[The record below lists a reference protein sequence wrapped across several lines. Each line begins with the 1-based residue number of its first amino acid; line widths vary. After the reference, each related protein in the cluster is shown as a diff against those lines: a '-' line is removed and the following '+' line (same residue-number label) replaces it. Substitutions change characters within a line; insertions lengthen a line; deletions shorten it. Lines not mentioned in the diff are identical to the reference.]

1 MAWVATAAVVG
12 TTAYGSYKSGQ
23 AADTQAGAALDA
35 ASIQAASADR
45 SADIQLQMFR
55 EGQEA
60 TAPWRETGEQALS
73 GLADIYGLSGDEG
86 RARATESFQAS
97 PGYQWQVDEAAK
109 ASDAAAAAGGRFYG
123 GSQMKA
129 LQSLRQNRAN
139 LEYGSYTQGLQSLAG
154 VGQSSAGQTA
164 QQATM
169 VGGNVGQ
176 SYMAAGNASAQG
188 VIGAG
193 NAAAS
198 GYINQANMMTNMASQ
213 GMQAYGMGMFNKS
226 PPPPAVPQPSIPA
239 TPQTWIA

>member
-1 MAWVATAAVVG
+1 M
-12 TTAYGSYKSGQ
+12 
-23 AADTQAGAALDA
+23 
-35 ASIQAASADR
+35 
-45 SADIQLQMFR
+45 
-55 EGQEA
+55 
-60 TAPWRETGEQALS
+60 
-73 GLADIYGLSGDEG
+73 
-86 RARATESFQAS
+86 ESFQAS
-97 PGYQWQVDEAAK
+97 PGYQWQLDEASR

-129 LQSLRQNRAN
+129 LQNLRQNRAN

-226 PPPPAVPQPSIPA
+226 PPPPAVPQPSIPS